1 MLRYGVI
8 ERCTSPFINPL
19 VTVIKRDGRVRLCP
33 VSYTHLDVYKRQPTT
48 FTETNCQVY
57 IQVYIYSLIF
67 YKRNDLVLVHKNV
80 AYFINQ
86 VRNAN
91 AEPLSGT
98 GIYMAE
104 VIKEKVKTVEGKR
117 ITEEYNNS
125 TVIWEIT
132 MVYFCLLYTSRCV

>member
-1 MLRYGVI
+1 M
-8 ERCTSPFINPL
+8 
-19 VTVIKRDGRVRLCP
+19 
-33 VSYTHLDVYKRQPTT
+33 
-48 FTETNCQVY
+48 
-57 IQVYIYSLIF
+57 
-67 YKRNDLVLVHKNV
+67 

-132 MVYFCLLYTSRCV
+132 KVYL